1 MGDRTIRQR
10 IYIAAGE
17 LLFLAKLNY
26 ARLHT
31 LGHIFLLALSWVGRP
46 NLGGKVKHKGRC
58 WILVQGVMHP
68 VWTLS
73 CPINHER
80 KEVHT
85 NDFDLVMTP
94 EELWQ
99 SFRSGWRFY
108 YGYWFHIWRRQFACG
123 ERIMRPAQHICRV
136 WHWPFKVF
144 KTSPHYHNLNAIVET
159 DYTYCRLCGE
169 VSERNTRYV
178 KASKIHP

>member
-1 MGDRTIRQR
+1 MPKQHLIRK
-10 IYIAAGE
+10 IT
-17 LLFLAKLNY
+17 LNALVFWY
-26 ARLHT
+26 SAIT
-31 LGHIFLLALSWVGRP
+31 CVFIFLQAISWIGKI
-46 NLGGKVKHKGRC
+46 NLGGKVRYKGKV
-58 WILVQGVMHP
+58 WMVNNGVSAP
-68 VWTLS
+68 FW
-73 CPINHER
+73 
-80 KEVHT
+80 
-85 NDFDLVMTP
+85 D
-94 EELWQ
+94 LWQ
-99 SFRSGWRFY
+99 PESKARANVNEKDFQLIQNPVEWWLSFKYGWRFY